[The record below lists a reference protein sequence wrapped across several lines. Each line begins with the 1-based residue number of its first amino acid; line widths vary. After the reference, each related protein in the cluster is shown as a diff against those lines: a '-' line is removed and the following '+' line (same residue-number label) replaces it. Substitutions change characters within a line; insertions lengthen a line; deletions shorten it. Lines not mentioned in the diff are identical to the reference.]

1 MKRGVLVMLSIA
13 LGSLSL
19 HLGAAPP
26 DPQKTS
32 MAAWATV
39 KDRDGR
45 ALRAYVA
52 GPEDAAAG
60 VLVVHDYFGISDF
73 TRTSVE
79 RLAAQG
85 YRALAI
91 DLYGGKTATAHEP
104 ATALMQAYQAQDRAV
119 SDSALQAGLD
129 ALEHP
134 GRRLATLGFSMG
146 GGEALRA
153 ALVDPEAVH
162 AAVVVYG
169 FGFDTLPPERLLRMR
184 GPVLTVA
191 GALDEGALQ
200 ASLELARITR
210 ESGPATEV
218 YMLPRVG
225 HAFAQPLF
233 NGGQGYDLAATR
245 AAWQVIDGF
254 LLRHI
259 GAADRA
265 QLRQRTK

>member
-1 MKRGVLVMLSIA
+1 MKRGVLVMWGVA

-26 DPQKTS
+26 DPPAS
-32 MAAWATV
+32 PSAAWATV
-39 KDRDGR
+39 KGRDGR

-73 TRTSVE
+73 TRASVE

-104 ATALMQAYQAQDRAV
+104 ATALMQTYQAQDRVV
-119 SDSALQAGLD
+119 SDSALRAGLE
-129 ALEHP
+129 ALERP

-146 GGEALRA
+146 GAEALRA
-153 ALVDPEAVH
+153 ALADPAAVH
-162 AAVVVYG
+162 AAVIVYG
-169 FGFDTLPPERLLRMR
+169 FGFDTLPQERLLRMR
-184 GPVLTVA
+184 GPVLAVV

-200 ASLELARITR
+200 ASLELLRVTR
-210 ESGPATEV
+210 ESGPATELYV
-218 YMLPRVG
+218 LPRVG

-233 NGGQGYDLAATR
+233 NGGQGYDLAATH

-259 GAADRA
+259 GAADRM